1 MEQRRFKG
9 VSDLSNQRHLE
20 DAKRLRKE
28 AQGTPAGVEREK
40 LLRMA
45 RQAEAAAR
53 MQEWPKSSGIQ
64 AQD

>member
-28 AQGTPAGVEREK
+28 AQGTPYRRKTRVCHIDGN
-40 LLRMA
+40 
-45 RQAEAAAR
+45 
-53 MQEWPKSSGIQ
+53 
-64 AQD
+64 